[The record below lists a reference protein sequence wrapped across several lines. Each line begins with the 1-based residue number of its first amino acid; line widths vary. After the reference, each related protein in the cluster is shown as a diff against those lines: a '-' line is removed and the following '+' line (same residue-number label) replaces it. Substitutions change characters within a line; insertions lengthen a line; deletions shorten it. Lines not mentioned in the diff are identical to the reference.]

1 MPGPGDRFPT
11 AVHVRD
17 EHPEVPVTDVQTQ
30 AWLDQE
36 DARVTQAIR
45 RRGWFIQYVLSCR
58 RTMPGGDRGHL
69 EDPPF
74 AYTVGLFGMGHPELL
89 IVGVSP
95 ITASSVL
102 DALGERIRA
111 GADIVPG
118 ELITSED
125 WQRRIIAEQ
134 VPNPGEIVF
143 AANRHYWRPPEHSV
157 PVLQLSYDD
166 EAGRFPWERGHAEPA
181 TQPRPGT
188 FRA

>member
-1 MPGPGDRFPT
+1 M
-11 AVHVRD
+11 
-17 EHPEVPVTDVQTQ
+17 TDVQTQ

-157 PVLQLSYDD
+157 PVLQPSDDD
-166 EAGRFPWERGHAEPA
+166 EAGRFPWEPGHAEPA

>member
-1 MPGPGDRFPT
+1 MPSPGDRFPT

-36 DARVTQAIR
+36 DTRVTQAIR

-125 WQRRIIAEQ
+125 WQRRIITEQ
-134 VPNPGEIVF
+134 VPNPGEIAF
-143 AANRHYWRPPEHSV
+143 AANRHYWRPPAHSV
-157 PVLQLSYDD
+157 LVLQLSYDD
-166 EAGRFPWERGHAEPA
+166 EAGRFPGEPGHAEAA